1 MANNFDIVSGNF
13 RGYFYTN
20 QKVALASGEK
30 VPEGNIH
37 EIHLYQG
44 ELNDVVKESEYKPET
59 LRNRESL
66 VLHNVTNVQFHLNS
80 ATESK
85 KQIYDF
91 EQLLLNNPV
100 VENSWELN
108 GKTYGIVS
116 GNLLGKV
123 KQLSSIAGPINP
135 PPNPNPPNNPN
146 PPINPNPINNGGN
159 GSNNNG
165 GKSNGGNGSNN
176 GGGGNGG
183 GNNNGGN
190 GSSNGGGNTG
200 GSGANNNGCFT
211 SPLAL
216 LSGCLANM
224 WRILLF
230 LFLLGLMLWL
240 FKNCKGCS
248 KETKKDCCEELEIE
262 KKKNKVLTDSLVKLS
277 HSKQDTVKKSKKE
290 KLQDEIK
297 ELASKIYFYGGTSN
311 IRKYSKDEID
321 EIVSVLKN
329 NPNIDIEVAGFF
341 NPFDENGKRVLNT
354 ENTTIDK
361 ERAQSVKNLFIENGI
376 AQERIKAIGK
386 GESRQAS
393 ILEKDEEGQFNNN
406 MRVEITIIK
415 Y

>member
-1 MANNFDIVSGNF
+1 MANNFDVVSGNF

-20 QKVALASGEK
+20 QKTALASGEK
-30 VPEGNIH
+30 IPEGNIH

-66 VLHNVTNVQFHLNS
+66 LLHNVTNVQFHLNP

-100 VENSWELN
+100 VENSWEIN

-123 KQLSSIAGPINP
+123 KELSSIAGPINP
-135 PPNPNPPNNPN
+135 PPNPNPPIIP
-146 PPINPNPINNGGN
+146 NPNPINNGGN
-159 GSNNNG
+159 GSNNGRGGANG
-165 GKSNGGNGSNN
+165 GTNNGGNGSNN
-176 GGGGNGG
+176 GGG
-183 GNNNGGN
+183 NNNGGT
-190 GSSNGGGNTG
+190 SNGGGNTG
-200 GSGANNNGCFT
+200 GTGASNNGCFT
-211 SPLAL
+211 SPLSI

-230 LFLLGLMLWL
+230 LFLLGLMFWL

-262 KKKNKVLTDSLVKLS
+262 KKKNKVLSDSLAKLS
-277 HSKQDTVKKSKKE
+277 QSKQDTVKKSKKE

-297 ELASKIYFYGGTSN
+297 ELASKIYFYGGTST
-311 IRKYSKDEID
+311 IRKYSKDEIN
-321 EIVSVLKN
+321 EIVYLLKN
-329 NPNIDIEVAGFF
+329 NPNIDIEVDGFF

-361 ERAQSVKNLFIENGI
+361 ERAESVKNIFIDNGI
-376 AQERIKAIGK
+376 APERINAIGK
-386 GESRQAS
+386 GESSQS
-393 ILEKDEEGQFNNN
+393 STLEKDEEGQFNNN